1 MSETSTQQ
9 DLAIVTSQALIQL
22 IAELIAELNPGQTL
36 SKSIKLD
43 SSFGR
48 DLGMDSLARVELFTR
63 VESEFRINLPE
74 QAFAEV
80 ETARDLLRTIARAHG
95 SHPQFSSTDIS
106 DLVMG
111 EGQAAPETAHTLVDV
126 LHWHVAT
133 HPDRPHAHFYSE
145 DKAAE
150 IISYQALLTGSQ
162 KIAAGLQ
169 AKGLQQGQAVTIML
183 PTSVDYFYSFF
194 GILLAGGIPV
204 PIYPPVR
211 KSQLEDHLR
220 RQVNILNNCQ
230 AVILITLDEA
240 KLVAQLLKSHI
251 DSLHSVV
258 TAEEL
263 RQHTTPFTPVNV
275 SADDIAFLQYTSGS
289 TGTPKGVILTHANL
303 LNNIRIDGAALEV
316 TPDDVFVSW
325 LPLYHDMGLIG
336 AWLGSLYFSVLLII
350 MSPLTFLGRPQRWL
364 WAIDRFK
371 GTLSAAP
378 NFAYELCLSKIKD
391 EDIKDLDLSSWR
403 AALNGAENVSPKTI
417 TGFMK
422 RFKPYGFR
430 EETMFPV
437 YGLAE
442 NAVGLSFP
450 DLNQA
455 PKIDR
460 IQRQPLMESGEAIP
474 IATTIDSEKQK
485 SLDFVCSGH
494 ALPGHQIRIVDS
506 MGHELPERHQGQ
518 LQFFG
523 PSSTSGYYRN
533 PEKTRELFQDEWLE
547 SGDLAYMVGN
557 DVYITGRVKDMIIHG
572 GRNIY
577 PEELELATGNIKG
590 IRKGRVA
597 VFGSQDEEMGTER
610 LVVMAET
617 KSTEENVINALRA
630 EVIATINDII
640 GEPPDE
646 VVIAPPGTIL
656 KTSSGKIRRTASRDL
671 YQHGEIGKADRAV
684 WQQIARLIL
693 TSVGPQIRH
702 FYLSLKASAYS
713 FYCWVIFMAL
723 SLVNWLLVVLA
734 PWYSW
739 RWRIARKFSRT
750 WAWLT
755 ATPLTVKGLENIPDE
770 KQNCIYVVNHS
781 SYLDSYLLSAV
792 IPRAYSYI
800 AKKELT
806 GIWLMRIYLNRIK
819 TIFVDRFDR
828 KQSLVDAEQAI
839 NAARA
844 GQSLLFFPE
853 GTCQRM
859 SGLLP
864 FRMGAFLTAVESE
877 LPVVP
882 VAIRGTRTILRP
894 GNWFAHHGSISV
906 VIGKPI
912 KIQQDGDNWVK
923 AIQLR
928 DAAREHILRYCGE
941 TDLSNE
947 KVELLFSDGV
957 DA

>member
-9 DLAIVTSQALIQL
+9 ASVDITTKTLIQL
-22 IAELIAELNPGQTL
+22 ITDLISELNPGQAL
-36 SKSIKLD
+36 SQTIKLD
-43 SSFGR
+43 SAFGH

-63 VESEFRINLPE
+63 VESEFCINLPE

-80 ETARDLLRTIARAHG
+80 ETARDLLRTIARAQG
-95 SHPQFSSTDIS
+95 STAKFSSTDINA
-106 DLVMG
+106 LAMG
-111 EGQAAPETAHTLVDV
+111 EGQAAPGSAQTLVDV

-133 HPDRPHAHFYSE
+133 HPDRPHAHFYRE
-145 DKAAE
+145 DKAAKL
-150 IISYQALLTGSQ
+150 ISYRTLLSGSQ
-162 KIAAGLQ
+162 KMAAGLQ

-183 PTSVDYFYSFF
+183 LTGVDYFYSFF

-230 AVILITLDEA
+230 AMILITLEEA

-263 RQHTTPFTPVNV
+263 TQHATEFTPVKV
-275 SADDIAFLQYTSGS
+275 SANDIAFLQYTSGS

-316 TPDDVFVSW
+316 TPDDIFVSW

-391 EDIKDLDLSSWR
+391 DDIKDLDLSSWR
-403 AALNGAENVSPKTI
+403 VALNGAESVSPKTI
-417 TGFMK
+417 SGFME

-455 PKIDR
+455 PMIDR
-460 IQRQPLMESGEAIP
+460 IQRLPLMQSGIAIP
-474 IATTIDSEKQK
+474 LENNKQK
-485 SLDFVCSGH
+485 SLDFVSSGH
-494 ALPGHQIRIVDS
+494 ALPGHQIRIVNL
-506 MGHELPERHQGQ
+506 MGHELPERHQGR

-533 PEKTRELFQDEWLE
+533 PEKTHELFQDEWLE
-547 SGDLAYMVGN
+547 SGDLAYMVGK
-557 DVYITGRVKDMIIHG
+557 DVYITGRIKDMIIHG

-577 PEELELATGNIKG
+577 PEELELATGNIEG

-597 VFGSQDEEMGTER
+597 VFGSQDEEKGTER

-617 KSTEENVINALRA
+617 KSTEENVVNKLRA
-630 EVIATINDII
+630 EVIATINDVI

-671 YQHGEIGKADRAV
+671 YLHGEIGIAERAV
-684 WQQIARLIL
+684 WQQIASLFL
-693 TSVGPQIRH
+693 TSLGPQMRRI
-702 FYLSLKASAYS
+702 YLNLKARAYS
-713 FYCWVIFMAL
+713 FYCWLVFIL
-723 SLVNWLLVVLA
+723 SGLFNWLLIVIV

-739 RWRIARKFSRT
+739 RWRIARKFPQA

-755 ATPLTVKGLENIPDE
+755 GIPITVKGLENIPNE
-770 KQNCIYVVNHS
+770 NESCIFVVNHS
-781 SYLDSYLLSAV
+781 SYLDSYLLTAV
-792 IPRAYSYI
+792 IPHAFSYI

-806 GIWLMRIYLNRIK
+806 GFWPLKIYLNKIK
-819 TIFVDRFDR
+819 TIFVDSFDR
-828 KQSLVDAEQAI
+828 KQSLADAEQAI
-839 NAARA
+839 DMARA

-864 FRMGAFLTAVESE
+864 FRMGAFLTAVESG

-882 VAIRGTRTILRP
+882 VAIRGTRLILRP
-894 GNWFAHHGSISV
+894 DSWFVHPGSIGV
-906 VIGKPI
+906 VIGKAVN
-912 KIQQDGDNWVK
+912 IQPGDDNWAK
-923 AIQLR
+923 AIRLR
-928 DAAREHILRYCGE
+928 DEAREHILRYCGE
-941 TDLSNE
+941 ADLSNE
-947 KVELLFSDGV
+947 KVEILFSDGV
-957 DA
+957 SE

>member
-1 MSETSTQQ
+1 MSETSAQQ
-9 DLAIVTSQALIQL
+9 GSVDDTAQILIQL
-22 IAELIAELNPGQTL
+22 ITELIVELNPRQT
-36 SKSIKLD
+36 SNKAVMLD
-43 SSFGR
+43 SALGR

-63 VESEFRINLPE
+63 VESRFQISLPE

-95 SHPQFSSTDIS
+95 SRSQFSSTDIS
-106 DLVMG
+106 DLNMG
-111 EGQAAPETAHTLVDV
+111 EGQAAPETAQTLVDV

-145 DKAAE
+145 DKATE
-150 IISYQALLTGSQ
+150 IISYQALLNGAQ
-162 KIAAGLQ
+162 KLAAGLQ
-169 AKGLQQGQAVTIML
+169 ARGLQQGQAVTIML
-183 PTSVDYFYSFF
+183 PTGVDYFYSFF

-220 RQVNILNNCQ
+220 RQVKLLNNCQ

-263 RQHTTPFTPVNV
+263 TQEPTSFIPVNV

-289 TGTPKGVILTHANL
+289 TGNPKGVILTHANL

-336 AWLGSLYFSVLLII
+336 AWLGSLYYSVLLII

-364 WAIDRFK
+364 WAIHNFK

-391 EDIKDLDLSSWR
+391 EDIEGLDLSSWR
-403 AALNGAENVSPKTI
+403 VALNGAESVSPKTI
-417 TGFMK
+417 TGFIQ

-430 EETMFPV
+430 EQTMFPV

-442 NAVGLSFP
+442 NTVGLSFP

-455 PKIDR
+455 PLIDR
-460 IQRQPLMESGEAIP
+460 IQRLALMQSGAAIP
-474 IATTIDSEKQK
+474 LDNEKQQ
-485 SLDFVCSGH
+485 SLDFVSSGH
-494 ALPGHQIRIVDS
+494 VLTGHQIRIVDT
-506 MGHELPERHQGQ
+506 MGHELPERRQGR
-518 LQFFG
+518 LQFYG
-523 PSSTSGYYRN
+523 PSATSGYYRN

-547 SGDLAYMVGN
+547 SGDLAYMVGK
-557 DVYITGRVKDMIIHG
+557 DVFITGRVKDVIIHG

-577 PEELELATGNIKG
+577 PEELEQATGEIEG

-597 VFGSQDEEMGTER
+597 VFGSHDEQKGTER

-617 KSTEENVINALRA
+617 KITDQHVISDLRA
-630 EVIATINDII
+630 EVTATVNDII
-640 GEPPDE
+640 GVPPDE

-671 YQHGEIGKADRAV
+671 YQHGDIGKADRAI
-684 WQQIARLIL
+684 WQQIARLML
-693 TSVGPQIRH
+693 TSIGPQIRR
-702 FYLSLKASAYS
+702 FYLSLKARVYS
-713 FYCWVIFMAL
+713 FYSWFIFL
-723 SLVNWLLVVLA
+723 ILGPLNWLLVVLT
-734 PWYSW
+734 PCYSW
-739 RWRIARKFSRT
+739 RWRIAGIFSRL

-755 ATPLTVKGLENIPDE
+755 ITPLTVKGLENLPATD
-770 KQNCIYVVNHS
+770 KNCIYVVNHS

-800 AKKELT
+800 AKKELNRF
-806 GIWLMRIYLNRIK
+806 WPLRIYLDRIK
-819 TIFVDRFDR
+819 TIYVDRFDR
-828 KQSLVDAEQAI
+828 KQSLADAEQAI

-844 GQSLLFFPE
+844 GASLLFFPE

-859 SGLLP
+859 SGLLS
-864 FRMGAFLTAVESE
+864 FRMGAFLTAVEAD
-877 LPVVP
+877 LAVVP

-894 GNWFAHHGSISV
+894 GSWFAHHGSISV
-906 VIGKPI
+906 IIGKPI
-912 KIQQDGDNWVK
+912 AVQAGNDNWLK

-928 DAAREHILRYCGE
+928 DAARLHILRYCGE
-941 TDLSNE
+941 ADLANE
-947 KVELLFSDGV
+947 QAELLFSDG
-957 DA
+957 AQR